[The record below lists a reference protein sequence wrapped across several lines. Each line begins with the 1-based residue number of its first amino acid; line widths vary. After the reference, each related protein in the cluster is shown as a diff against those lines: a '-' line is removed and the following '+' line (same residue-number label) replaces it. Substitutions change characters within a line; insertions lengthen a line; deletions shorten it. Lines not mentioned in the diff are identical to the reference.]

1 MARVI
6 RCSLIQA
13 SNVVP
18 ADLDGSTATLDAIKQ
33 AMVQKHVAMVHAAA
47 ADGAQIVCLQE
58 MFSGPYFCAE
68 QTTRW
73 HSFAEPIP
81 HGPTVQRM
89 CDLAHRLGVALIV
102 PLYEVADAENAN
114 GVVFYNSAAVIARD
128 GAFLGVY
135 RKAHIPHAAPGFW
148 EKYYFRPGNLG
159 FPAFD
164 LGFCK
169 VGVYLCYDRHFPEGA
184 RVMGLNG
191 AEIVFNPSAVIA
203 GPNDFLWK
211 TEPPALAVANG
222 YFVAAINRVGTEAP
236 WNLGQFF
243 GQSYFCNP
251 RGKIIAEASR
261 DKDQIVTADLDLD
274 LIDEARRAWPFFRD
288 RRPDL
293 YADLIKSWKP
303 VSSE

>member
-1 MARVI
+1 
-6 RCSLIQA
+6 LIQA
-13 SNVVP
+13 KNVVP
-18 ADLDGSTATLDAIKQ
+18 AGPEGAGASLAGIKQ
-33 AMVQKHVAMVHAAA
+33 AMIDKHVAMIRAAA

-58 MFSGPYFCAE
+58 IFSGPYFCAE

-73 HSFAEPIP
+73 QSLAERIP
-81 HGPTVQRM
+81 GGPTVQLM
-89 CDLAHRLGVALIV
+89 MSLARELGVALIV
-102 PLYEVADAENAN
+102 PIYEVEDGEAE
-114 GVVFYNSAAVIARD
+114 GGQIFYNSAAVIGRD
-128 GAFLGVY
+128 GAFLGKY

-159 FPAFD
+159 FPVFD
-164 LGFCK
+164 LGLCK

-184 RVMGLNG
+184 RAMGLNG

-211 TEPPALAVANG
+211 IEPPALAVANG

-236 WNLGQFF
+236 WNLGEFF

-251 RGKIIAEASR
+251 RGKIIAEGAR
-261 DKDQIVTADLDLD
+261 GEEEIVTADLDLD
-274 LIDEARRAWPFFRD
+274 SIAEVRRAWPFYRD

-293 YADLIKSWKP
+293 YGDLVNP
-303 VSSE
+303 

>member
-1 MARVI
+1 
-6 RCSLIQA
+6 LIQA
-13 SNVVP
+13 KNVVP
-18 ADLDGSTATLDAIKQ
+18 AGPEGAGASLAGIKQ
-33 AMVQKHVAMVHAAA
+33 AMIDKHVAMIRAAA

-58 MFSGPYFCAE
+58 IFSGPYFCAE

-73 HSFAEPIP
+73 QSLAERIP
-81 HGPTVQRM
+81 GGPTVQLM
-89 CDLAHRLGVALIV
+89 MSLARELGVALIV
-102 PLYEVADAENAN
+102 PIYEVEDGEAE
-114 GVVFYNSAAVIARD
+114 GGQIFYNSAAVIGRD
-128 GAFLGVY
+128 GAFLGKY

-159 FPAFD
+159 FPVFD
-164 LGFCK
+164 LGLCK

-184 RVMGLNG
+184 RAMGLNG

-211 TEPPALAVANG
+211 IEPPALAVANG

-236 WNLGQFF
+236 WNLGEFS

-251 RGKIIAEASR
+251 RGKIIAEGAR
-261 DKDQIVTADLDLD
+261 GEEEIVTADLDLD
-274 LIDEARRAWPFFRD
+274 SIAEVRRAWPFYRD

-293 YADLIKSWKP
+293 YGDLVNP
-303 VSSE
+303 

>member
-1 MARVI
+1 MARVV

-13 SNVVP
+13 KNVVSAGP
-18 ADLDGSTATLDAIKQ
+18 EGAGAPLGEIKQ
-33 AMVQKHVAMVHAAA
+33 AMIDKHVAMIRAAA

-58 MFSGPYFCAE
+58 IFSGPYFCAE

-73 HSFAEPIP
+73 QALAEHIP
-81 HGPTVQRM
+81 EGPTVQLM
-89 CDLAHRLGVALIV
+89 VSLARELGAALIV
-102 PLYEVADAENAN
+102 PLYEVEDGDAE
-114 GVVFYNSAAVIARD
+114 GGQIFYNSAAVIGRD
-128 GAFLGVY
+128 GAFLGKY

-159 FPAFD
+159 FPVFD
-164 LGFCK
+164 LGLGK

-211 TEPPALAVANG
+211 IEPPALAVANG
-222 YFVAAINRVGTEAP
+222 YFVAAINRVGTEVP
-236 WNLGQFF
+236 WNLGEFF

-251 RGKIIAEASR
+251 RGKIIAEGSR
-261 DKDQIVTADLDLD
+261 DRDEIVTADLDLD
-274 LIDEARRAWPFFRD
+274 TIAEVRRSWPFYRD

-293 YADLIKSWKP
+293 YGDLVNP
-303 VSSE
+303 

>member
-1 MARVI
+1 MARII

-13 SNVVP
+13 SNVVS
-18 ADLDGSTATLDAIKQ
+18 AELDGSTANLDAIKQ
-33 AMVQKHVAMVHAAA
+33 AMIEKQTAMVRAAA

-81 HGPTVQRM
+81 DGPTVQLLR
-89 CDLAHRLGVALIV
+89 DLARQLGVALIV
-102 PLYEVADAENAN
+102 PLYEVEVAKDKDGDA
-114 GVVFYNSAAVIARD
+114 FYNSAAVIGRD
-128 GAFLGVY
+128 GAFLGTY

-159 FPAFD
+159 FPVFD

-169 VGVYLCYDRHFPEGA
+169 IGVYLCCDRHFPEGA

-211 TEPPALAVANG
+211 IEPPALAVANG
-222 YFVAAINRVGTEAP
+222 YFVAAIDRVGSEAP

-243 GQSYFCNP
+243 GQSYLCNP
-251 RGKIIAEASR
+251 RGKIIAEAAR
-261 DKDQIVTADLDLD
+261 DKDEIVTADLELD
-274 LIDEARRAWPFFRD
+274 LIAEVRSAWPFYRD
-288 RRPDL
+288 RRPELYGDL
-293 YADLIKSWKP
+293 VKP
-303 VSSE
+303 

>member
-1 MARVI
+1 MARVV

-13 SNVVP
+13 KNVVP
-18 ADLDGSTATLDAIKQ
+18 AGPEGAGASLAGIKQ
-33 AMVQKHVAMVHAAA
+33 AMIDKHVAMIRAAA

-58 MFSGPYFCAE
+58 IFSGPYFCAE

-73 HSFAEPIP
+73 QSLAERIP
-81 HGPTVQRM
+81 GGPTVQLM
-89 CDLAHRLGVALIV
+89 MSLARELGVALIV
-102 PLYEVADAENAN
+102 PIYEVEDGEAE
-114 GVVFYNSAAVIARD
+114 GGQIFYNSAAVIGRD
-128 GAFLGVY
+128 GAFLGKY

-159 FPAFD
+159 FPVFD
-164 LGFCK
+164 LGLCK

-184 RVMGLNG
+184 RAMGLNG

-211 TEPPALAVANG
+211 IEPPALAVANG

-236 WNLGQFF
+236 WNLGEFF

-251 RGKIIAEASR
+251 RGKIIAEGAR
-261 DKDQIVTADLDLD
+261 GEEEIVTADLDLD
-274 LIDEARRAWPFFRD
+274 SIAEVRRAWPFYRD

-293 YADLIKSWKP
+293 YGDLVNP
-303 VSSE
+303 

>member
-1 MARVI
+1 MARVV

-13 SNVVP
+13 KNVVP
-18 ADLDGSTATLDAIKQ
+18 ADLDGAGASLAAIKQ
-33 AMVQKHVAMVHAAA
+33 AMIVKHVAMVRAAA

-58 MFSGPYFCAE
+58 IFSGPYFCTE

-73 HSFAEPIP
+73 HDFAERIP
-81 HGPTVQRM
+81 GGPTVQLM
-89 CDLAHRLGVALIV
+89 CSLAKELGVALIV
-102 PLYEVADAENAN
+102 PIYEVEDGEAENS
-114 GVVFYNSAAVIARD
+114 GIFYNSAAVIGRD
-128 GAFLGVY
+128 GAFIGKY

-148 EKYYFRPGNLG
+148 EKFYFRPGNLG
-159 FPAFD
+159 FPVFD

-169 VGVYLCYDRHFPEGA
+169 IGVYLCYDRHFPEGA

-211 TEPPALAVANG
+211 IEPPALAVANG

-236 WNLGQFF
+236 WNLGEFF

-261 DKDQIVTADLDLD
+261 NQDEIVTADLDLD
-274 LIDEARRAWPFFRD
+274 LIAEVRRAWPFYRD
-288 RRPDL
+288 RRPELYGDL
-293 YADLIKSWKP
+293 VKP
-303 VSSE
+303 

>member
-18 ADLDGSTATLDAIKQ
+18 ADLDGAAASLAAIKH
-33 AMVQKHVAMVHAAA
+33 AMVQKHISMVRTAA

-58 MFSGPYFCAE
+58 IFSGPYFCAE

-73 HSFAEPIP
+73 HNFAERIP
-81 HGPTVQRM
+81 DGPTVQLIM
-89 CDLAHRLGVALIV
+89 SLARELGVALIV
-102 PLYEVADAENAN
+102 PLYEVADAENKD
-114 GVVFYNSAAVIARD
+114 GVVFYNSAAVIGRD
-128 GAFLGVY
+128 GAFIGTY

-148 EKYYFRPGNLG
+148 EKFYFRPGNLG
-159 FPAFD
+159 FPVFD

-169 VGVYLCYDRHFPEGA
+169 LGVYLCYDRHFPEGA

-211 TEPPALAVANG
+211 IEPPALAVANG

-251 RGKIIAEASR
+251 RGKTLAEGAR
-261 DKDQIVTADLDLD
+261 YQDQIVTADLDLD
-274 LIDEARRAWPFFRD
+274 LIAEVHQAWPFYRD

-293 YADLIKSWKP
+293 YGDLVKS
-303 VSSE
+303 

>member
-18 ADLDGSTATLDAIKQ
+18 ADLDGSGPSLATIKHAMIEKHI
-33 AMVQKHVAMVHAAA
+33 AMVRAAA
-47 ADGAQIVCLQE
+47 ADGARIVCLQE
-58 MFSGPYFCAE
+58 IFSGPYFCAE

-73 HSFAEPIP
+73 HNFAERVPG
-81 HGPTVQRM
+81 GPTVQLM
-89 CDLAHRLGVALIV
+89 SVLACELGVALVV
-102 PLYEVADAENAN
+102 PIYEVADAENEDGA
-114 GVVFYNSAAVIARD
+114 VFYNSAAVIGRD
-128 GAFLGVY
+128 GAFLGNY

-148 EKYYFRPGNLG
+148 EKFHFRPGNLG
-159 FPAFD
+159 FPVFD

-169 VGVYLCYDRHFPEGA
+169 IGVYLCYDRHFPEGA

-211 TEPPALAVANG
+211 IEPPALAVTNG
-222 YFVAAINRVGTEAP
+222 YFFAAINRVGTEAP

-251 RGKIIAEASR
+251 RGKVLTEGSR
-261 DKDQIVTADLDLD
+261 DRDEIVTADLDLD
-274 LIDEARRAWPFFRD
+274 LIAEVRSSWPFYRD

-293 YADLIKSWKP
+293 YRDLVKP
-303 VSSE
+303 